1 MEEPRNLA
9 LARRYLR
16 ALETDAPPD
25 TVRAFFTEDVIQR
38 EYPNR
43 LVAESATRDLAALL
57 AGNQRGRTVL
67 TNQRYEVR
75 SALVDGDALALEVS
89 WSAVLKVPIG
99 KLAAGD
105 SMRAEFGVFLTFRDG
120 RICSQRNYDCFE
132 PF

>member
-1 MEEPRNLA
+1 MRETPNLE

-16 ALETDAPPD
+16 AIETEVAPEAL
-25 TVRAFFTEDVIQR
+25 REFFTEDVVQR

-43 LVAESATRDLAALL
+43 LVNDGATRDLAALVE
-57 AGNQRGRTVL
+57 GNRRGRSVL
-67 TNQRYEVR
+67 GNQRYELR
-75 SALVDGDALALEVS
+75 SALVDGDLVALEVS

-105 SMRAEFGVFLTFRDG
+105 TMRAEFGVFLTFRDG